1 MIEVGLT
8 GGIASGKSVV
18 SCMLAGLGARVVDA
32 DVLARQAL
40 EPGRPAFAETVL
52 RFGEGILS
60 PDGTVDRARLAELVF
75 SDPDKRLLL
84 ESIVHPAVF
93 ELEAELVRRVA
104 EEEPGS
110 VVVFD
115 AALLIESGAH
125 SRMDKVV
132 VVWCRPGTQ
141 LERLM
146 RRNGMTAEEALRRVD
161 AQMPLE
167 EKLGYADYVIDN
179 DGSIEDTLRQVKEVY
194 AALKQYV

>member
-18 SCMLAGLGARVVDA
+18 SGMLAGLGAHVVDA

-40 EPGRPAFAETVL
+40 EPGRDAFAEVVR

-60 PDGTVDRARLAELVF
+60 PDGTVDRARLADAVF

-93 ELEAELVRRVA
+93 ELESGIVKRAA

-125 SRMDKVV
+125 SRMDKMV
-132 VVWCRPGTQ
+132 VVWCSPRTQ

-146 RRNGMTAEEALRRVD
+146 RRTGMTAYDAQLRVD

-179 DGSIEDTLRQVKEVY
+179 DGSLEDTLRQVKEVY